1 MCFECLLKYTKK
13 KCSRFQP
20 DYCVKQMDDSA
31 NSRQQDFYN
40 EYNCAFVLIFQKCM
54 KRQFEI
60 NPLLRMYASFVI
72 ILGFKSVNMVNRGKF
87 YMKRKMRISTI
98 IVSSVI
104 LNAKVSKYEILKLK
118 KKINTSKC
126 IQNQSYDIFRISV
139 LIIDTRTHP

>member
-1 MCFECLLKYTKK
+1 
-13 KCSRFQP
+13 
-20 DYCVKQMDDSA
+20 
-31 NSRQQDFYN
+31 
-40 EYNCAFVLIFQKCM
+40 
-54 KRQFEI
+54 
-60 NPLLRMYASFVI
+60 MYASFVI
-72 ILGFKSVNMVNRGKF
+72 IVGFKSVNMVNRGKF

>member
-1 MCFECLLKYTKK
+1 
-13 KCSRFQP
+13 
-20 DYCVKQMDDSA
+20 
-31 NSRQQDFYN
+31 
-40 EYNCAFVLIFQKCM
+40 
-54 KRQFEI
+54 
-60 NPLLRMYASFVI
+60 MYASFVI